1 MGRSPRA
8 QEGTSGLWFP
18 ALKCLFKCVFE
29 RKTRTAGPAAQDP
42 AGVMRSPMAW
52 VSRLQGGRA
61 PTLPLTPLLAHSGGQ
76 GEGPASESPGPSM
89 AQHPRETATGLASAL
104 CGLYSHSLGVGGF
117 VACAKLYRLP
127 ISSMTTSRELG
138 PRWPPA
144 CPTAQPGGGCRTQ
157 QCWGGGRVGSPGS
170 WS

>member
-1 MGRSPRA
+1 MAGGRRQWGGGQQGTERVRTAETQRRELPELHKSFSVMGRSPRA

-76 GEGPASESPGPSM
+76 GERGQPQNRQDPPWPNTPGKQRRVWPVPS
-89 AQHPRETATGLASAL
+89 AAYILTPWGWEAL
-104 CGLYSHSLGVGGF
+104 WLV
-117 VACAKLYRLP
+117 
-127 ISSMTTSRELG
+127 
-138 PRWPPA
+138 
-144 CPTAQPGGGCRTQ
+144 QN
-157 QCWGGGRVGSPGS
+157 
-170 WS
+170 